1 MKRTTC
7 LATVALAASLSGCV
21 VAPVRPA
28 FVAPP
33 GVAVVAPL
41 YPVPGAGF
49 VWAYHGRRGWGWHH
63 PMRGWHRGW
72 R

>member
-1 MKRTTC
+1 MKLTTSIAAAVMAAG
-7 LATVALAASLSGCV
+7 LAGCV

-33 GVAVVAPL
+33 GVVYVAPT
-41 YPVPGAGF
+41 YAIPGPGF
-49 VWAYHGRRGWGWHH
+49 VWAYHARFGWGWHH
-63 PMRGWHRGW
+63 PELGWHRGW